1 MPSPVT
7 HANAAL
13 ALIGA
18 DAVVT
23 SIDPSDGSAEAGHC
37 KRFFA
42 LARRSLL
49 EKGSW
54 TFAKT
59 RATLALLSTNPS
71 TRWTYAY
78 AMPSNCIRPLR
89 VLTAGVSSVFQ
100 VYNPNIGVL
109 PNEEDSAPFEVEAGV
124 LLTNEE
130 DAELIYIRDVTDTT
144 LFTPTFDEAFD
155 MLLASYL
162 CGPIIKGKEGAAAAA
177 EWRKMAFDTAA
188 AGAALDAN
196 SSARSNDT
204 ALPVAQV
211 RA

>member
-1 MPSPVT
+1 MPSAVT

-13 ALIGA
+13 SLIGA
-18 DAVVT
+18 DAVVS
-23 SIDPSDGSAEAGHC
+23 SIDPSDGSVEAGHC

-42 LARRSLL
+42 LARRGLL
-49 EKGSW
+49 EKGVW

-71 TRWTYAY
+71 TRWAFAY
-78 AMPSNCIRPLR
+78 SLPSDCLRPLR
-89 VLTAGVSSVFQ
+89 VLTAGVTTVFQ
-100 VYNPNIGVL
+100 LYNPNIGVL
-109 PNEEDSAPFEVEAGV
+109 PNEEDSAPYEIENGV

-130 DAELIYIRDVTDTT
+130 DATLIYLRDVTDTT
-144 LFTPTFDEAFD
+144 TWTPTFDEAFA

-162 CGPIIKGKEGAAAAA
+162 CGPIIKGKEGAAAAV
-177 EWRKMAFDTAA
+177 EWRKMAFETAA

-196 SSARSNDT
+196 SSARSNDV